1 MKTSAVTIAVAAAVA
16 CVPSSLAFAP
26 AQASAS
32 ARQSSAI
39 QRNMFSGAGEAA
51 PKEDGDPEEAKKME
65 EMAAAMGMS
74 VKEYQLGI
82 GARLRMEKQFDE
94 MRLTGGDES
103 KGVTVERDGNS
114 PPKHL
119 VVMVTEEGKALG
131 KEGLEKELIA
141 ALKASSDEA
150 DKAKASAQQDMM
162 AYIGEEMKK
171 MGA

>member
-1 MKTSAVTIAVAAAVA
+1 
-16 CVPSSLAFAP
+16 
-26 AQASAS
+26 
-32 ARQSSAI
+32 
-39 QRNMFSGAGEAA
+39 MFSGAGEAA

-74 VKEYQLGI
+74 VQEYQLGI
-82 GARLRMEKQFDE
+82 GARLRMEKQLDE

-103 KGVTVERDGNS
+103 KGVTVEKDANT
-114 PPKHL
+114 PAKHL
-119 VVMVTEEGKALG
+119 VVKVTEEGKALG
-131 KEGLEKELIA
+131 KEALEKELLA

-150 DKAKASAQQDMM
+150 SKARGKAQQDMM

>member
-1 MKTSAVTIAVAAAVA
+1 MKTSAVSIAVAAAAA
-16 CVPSSLAFAP
+16 CVPSSFAFAP
-26 AQASAS
+26 APAAS
-32 ARQSSAI
+32 ARQSLI

-74 VKEYQLGI
+74 VQEYQLGV
-82 GARLRMEKQFDE
+82 GARLRMEKQLDE
-94 MRLTGGDES
+94 LRLTGGDEA
-103 KGVTVERDGNS
+103 KGVTVERDANTPS
-114 PPKHL
+114 KHL
-119 VVMVTEEGKALG
+119 VVNVTEEGKALG

-150 DKAKASAQQDMM
+150 GKARGKAQQDMM

>member
-1 MKTSAVTIAVAAAVA
+1 MKTSAVSIAVAAAVA

-26 AQASAS
+26 APAS
-32 ARQSSAI
+32 ARQSLI

-74 VKEYQLGI
+74 VQEYQLGI
-82 GARLRMEKQFDE
+82 GARLRMEKQLDE
-94 MRLTGGDES
+94 IRLTGGDES
-103 KGVTVERDGNS
+103 KGVTVERDANTPS
-114 PPKHL
+114 KHL
-119 VVMVTEEGKALG
+119 VVKVTEEGKALG

-150 DKAKASAQQDMM
+150 GKARGKAQQDMM

>member
-1 MKTSAVTIAVAAAVA
+1 MKTSAVSIAVTAAVA

-26 AQASAS
+26 SPAS
-32 ARQSSAI
+32 ARQSLI

-74 VKEYQLGI
+74 VQEYQLGI
-82 GARLRMEKQFDE
+82 GARLRMEKQLDE
-94 MRLTGGDES
+94 IRLTGGDES
-103 KGVTVERDGNS
+103 KGVTVERDANTPS
-114 PPKHL
+114 KHL
-119 VVMVTEEGKALG
+119 VVKVTEEGKALG

-150 DKAKASAQQDMM
+150 GKARGKAQQDMM

>member
-1 MKTSAVTIAVAAAVA
+1 MKTSAVSIAVAAAVA

-26 AQASAS
+26 AP
-32 ARQSSAI
+32 ARQSLI

-74 VKEYQLGI
+74 VQEYQLGI
-82 GARLRMEKQFDE
+82 GARLRMEKQLDE
-94 MRLTGGDES
+94 IRLTGGDES
-103 KGVTVERDGNS
+103 KGVTVERDANTPS
-114 PPKHL
+114 KHL
-119 VVMVTEEGKALG
+119 VVKVTEEGKALG

-150 DKAKASAQQDMM
+150 GKARGKAQQDMM

>member
-1 MKTSAVTIAVAAAVA
+1 MKTSAVSIAVAAAVA
-16 CVPSSLAFAP
+16 CVPSSLAFSPAP
-26 AQASAS
+26 AS
-32 ARQSSAI
+32 ARQSLI

-74 VKEYQLGI
+74 VQEYQLGI
-82 GARLRMEKQFDE
+82 GARLRMEKQLDE
-94 MRLTGGDES
+94 IRLTGGDES
-103 KGVTVERDGNS
+103 KGVTVERDANTPS
-114 PPKHL
+114 KHL
-119 VVMVTEEGKALG
+119 VVKVTEEGKALG
-131 KEGLEKELIA
+131 KEGLEEELIA

-150 DKAKASAQQDMM
+150 GKARGNAQQDMM